1 MGMIEVARA
10 AVQKYRSDPN
20 GFTKLITISSP
31 DNSIVVSEYGMH
43 ARITEK
49 FNSIGEIVN
58 TDKAHISISEP
69 TWNAAGLVTRNSKNE
84 CILKDYRV
92 DALDSNS
99 VLCHYI
105 IREVNVDNTLSLII
119 LILGDFEP

>member
-1 MGMIEVARA
+1 MGMLERA
-10 AVQKYRSDPN
+10 KLAVNKYRSDPN
-20 GFTKLITISSP
+20 GFTKLITIISP
-31 DNSIVVSEYGMH
+31 DGLISISSYGMH

-58 TDKAHISISEP
+58 TDKGHISISEP
-69 TWNAAGLVTRNSKNE
+69 SWNAAGLITRDANNA
-84 CILKDYRV
+84 CLLKDYKV
-92 DALDSNS
+92 DVTDSNG

-119 LILGDFEP
+119 LILGDFE